1 MWEFFSENPAILA
14 TLLIALATGLFTIFI
29 KTTITIFKMG
39 AIFRAEYATKRD
51 QITFERE
58 MRETF
63 KEYKDEVLKIVM
75 SASMEMIRDKLKDVE
90 RIKNTE
96 QDMRLLE
103 KELQL
108 KMTNVLDRI
117 DETKTLSDNI
127 RALNAKVD
135 RIQYGQHTAPVR
147 RKEE

>member
-1 MWEFFSENPAILA
+1 
-14 TLLIALATGLFTIFI
+14 
-29 KTTITIFKMG
+29 MG